1 MPRSAFRPQH
11 TRPVPLAEV
20 AELLGLPREGTADVE
35 LTGVSL
41 DSRSVEPGDLYVA
54 VPGTGRHGAS
64 FVPQAVEAGAVA
76 VLTDAAGA
84 HLLALDEDETIPV
97 LVVDDARAAVGPVA
111 AFVFESQPESASRP
125 VLIGVTG
132 TNGKTTTTYFA
143 NSLLEA
149 LGHRTGLIGTIE
161 IVAGGEAI
169 PSRLTTPEST
179 DVHALLALMREKGVT
194 AASMEVSSHAIEYRR
209 VDGVRYDAAGFTNL
223 TQDHLDLHV
232 TMEDY
237 FAAKARL
244 FTPERTGRGVVVV
257 DDSWGRRLADTAPIP
272 VTTLSL
278 AGAPADWTLA
288 DSRREGLGTAFELAG
303 PDGSSLRLRTG
314 LPGAFNV
321 ANASLAALL
330 VHAAGV
336 PLDRIQQAADDADPF
351 SVEVP
356 GRMQLVG
363 TRPAAV
369 VDFAHNPD
377 ALERALAAVRPA
389 EGSGRVIVV
398 FGATGQRDQG
408 KRPLMGAVAV
418 RGAEVVIVTDDDPHD
433 EDPAAIRQDVV
444 EGARSEDGA
453 RSLGRT
459 IEEVASRAEAIRRA
473 VELAHEDD
481 VVLVAGR
488 GHEVFQEVKGVN
500 HALDDRVELRE
511 ALVARG
517 FLGPVDEQIESRTDD

>member
-1 MPRSAFRPQH
+1 M
-11 TRPVPLAEV
+11 
-20 AELLGLPREGTADVE
+20 D
-35 LTGVSL
+35 LTGVAL

-64 FVPQAVEAGAVA
+64 FVPPAIEAGAVA
-76 VLTDAAGA
+76 VLTDEAGA
-84 HLLALDEDETIPV
+84 HLLALDEDEAVPV
-97 LVVDDARAAVGPVA
+97 LVVGDARAAVGPVA
-111 AFVFESQPESASRP
+111 ALVFDSQPDSGPRP
-125 VLIGVTG
+125 LLLGVTG
-132 TNGKTTTTYFA
+132 TNGKTTTTYFV
-143 NSLLEA
+143 NSLFEA

-161 IVAGGEAI
+161 IVAGGEPI

-209 VDGVRYDAAGFTNL
+209 VDGVRYDAVGFTNL

-244 FTPERTGRGVVVV
+244 FTPERATRGVVVV
-257 DDSWGRRLADTAPIP
+257 DDPWGRRLADSAPIP

-278 AGAPADWTLA
+278 AGAPADWRLA

-303 PDGSSLRLRTG
+303 PDGRALRLRTG

-336 PLDRIQQAADDADPF
+336 PLERIQRAADDGDPF

-377 ALERALAAVRPA
+377 ALERALAAVRPPD
-389 EGSGRVIVV
+389 GTGRVIIV
-398 FGATGQRDQG
+398 FGATGQRDQS

-433 EDPAAIRQDVV
+433 EDPAAIRGDVA
-444 EGARSEDGA
+444 EGARREDAA
-453 RSLGRT
+453 RGLGRT
-459 IEEVASRAEAIRRA
+459 IEEVAPRAAAIRRA
-473 VELAHEDD
+473 VELAGEDD

-500 HALDDRVELRE
+500 HALDDRVELRD
-511 ALVARG
+511 ALVGRG
-517 FLGPVDEQIESRTDD
+517 FLSPVDEQIESTTDD